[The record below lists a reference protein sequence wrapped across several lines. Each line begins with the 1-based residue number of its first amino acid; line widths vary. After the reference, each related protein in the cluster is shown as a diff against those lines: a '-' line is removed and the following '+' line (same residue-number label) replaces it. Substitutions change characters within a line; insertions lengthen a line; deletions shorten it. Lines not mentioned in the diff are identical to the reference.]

1 MKITFEEERMQ
12 APYNNNIAVKRMD
25 YCYKILLAFVFFV
38 LLPPMTNAREIALTF
53 DDAPTPDSALM
64 TGAERTQKIIAA
76 LQEAGVKDALFY
88 VKADYINP
96 QTAERLKQYTA
107 AGFHLANHSFSHQSA
122 NKVDVKTYLMDVY
135 KAHLT
140 LKDFDNL
147 LNYHRFP
154 YLHYGNDL
162 VAINKL
168 QSLLGELGYKDG
180 YVTIDNF
187 DWYISSLITK
197 AVEEGQQ
204 LDYDKARD
212 FYVNTLYEAIEFYD
226 AIARQT
232 LKRSSRHVLLLH
244 ENDAAALFVG
254 DLIKHLRNKGWKI
267 ISSQRAYQDPIA
279 KKFPQTAFHKQ
290 GRVAAIANSKG
301 VPETA
306 LRHPSENEAYLLKAF
321 NEAGIVTKA
330 ATSEPDVKSGE

>member
-1 MKITFEEERMQ
+1 MQ
-12 APYNNNIAVKRMD
+12 ASYNSNIAVKRMD
-25 YCYKILLAFVFFV
+25 YCYKTLLAFVFFV
-38 LLPPMTNAREIALTF
+38 LLPPITNAREIALTF

-76 LQEAGVKDALFY
+76 LQEAGVEDALFY
-88 VKADYINP
+88 VKAGNINA

-107 AGFHLANHSFSHQSA
+107 AGFHLANHSFTHQSA
-122 NKVDVKTYLMDVY
+122 NQVDEKTYLMDVY

-140 LKDFDNL
+140 LKDFENL
-147 LNYHRFP
+147 LSYHRFP

-162 VAINKL
+162 TAINKL
-168 QSLLGELGYKDG
+168 QGLLGELGYKDG
-180 YVTIDNF
+180 YVTVDNF
-187 DWYISSLITK
+187 DWYISALITK

-226 AIARQT
+226 AIAKQT
-232 LKRSSRHVLLLH
+232 LKRSPRHVLLLH

-254 DLIKHLRNKGWKI
+254 DLIKHLRNEGWKI

-279 KKFPQTAFHKQ
+279 KNFPQTAFQKQ
-290 GRVAAIANSKG
+290 GRVAAVANSKG
-301 VPETA
+301 MPEAA

-321 NEAGIVTKA
+321 NEAGIVIR
-330 ATSEPDVKSGE
+330 SEKPELDITTGE